1 MDLNKLF
8 LLWIKKNMAFYVYG
22 MLEDRPIWVSV
33 FSISSNGIFKKKKKK
48 KKKMEEVRKR

>member
-1 MDLNKLF
+1 
-8 LLWIKKNMAFYVYG
+8 MAFYVYG

-48 KKKMEEVRKR
+48 KKKMEIVCKR